1 MQDIPIHR
9 IPWIVQI
16 PFVGAGSQ
24 PAPTEPASTH
34 HRHQH
39 ALGRAAGLRS
49 AIPIIRVTYRHGR
62 PLQSAPDREYGWRG
76 SMAAALHTARHAH
89 NERVRQF
96 IQYVPA
102 RLERRTVT
110 WPVAQNGISC
120 G

>member
-1 MQDIPIHR
+1 
-9 IPWIVQI
+9 
-16 PFVGAGSQ
+16 
-24 PAPTEPASTH
+24 
-34 HRHQH
+34 
-39 ALGRAAGLRS
+39 
-49 AIPIIRVTYRHGR
+49 
-62 PLQSAPDREYGWRG
+62 
-76 SMAAALHTARHAH
+76 MAAALHTARHAH